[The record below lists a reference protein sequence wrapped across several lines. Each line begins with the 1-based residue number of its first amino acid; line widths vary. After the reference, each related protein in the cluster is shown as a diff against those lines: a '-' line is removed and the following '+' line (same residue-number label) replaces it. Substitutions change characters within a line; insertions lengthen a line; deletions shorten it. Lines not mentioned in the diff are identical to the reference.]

1 MFDVEQNLKL
11 FVQIHE
17 ELISAASPKS
27 VTDFC
32 RTIWEFSLSL
42 ERYAHLHVLIFNT
55 IITVPKTFSQS

>member
-1 MFDVEQNLKL
+1 MQIDTGNRFVLSTYILRCGTMFDVEQNLKL

-32 RTIWEFSLSL
+32 RTIWEFS
-42 ERYAHLHVLIFNT
+42 
-55 IITVPKTFSQS
+55 

>member
-1 MFDVEQNLKL
+1 MQIDIPVTDLWLISTYILRCGTMFDVEQNLKL

-32 RTIWEFSLSL
+32 RTIWEFS
-42 ERYAHLHVLIFNT
+42 
-55 IITVPKTFSQS
+55 